1 MTGLPDFCLLSF
13 RLPSS
18 VLPPSVFCPSAFC
31 PSGLPSSVLPPS
43 AFCLLAFFYFLM
55 NFNDVGIDTHLR
67 LRAIFSVLPLS

>member
-18 VLPPSVFCPSAFC
+18 VLPPSVFCPS
-31 PSGLPSSVLPPS
+31 GLPSSVLPPS
-43 AFCLLAFFYFLM
+43 VFCLLAFFYFLM